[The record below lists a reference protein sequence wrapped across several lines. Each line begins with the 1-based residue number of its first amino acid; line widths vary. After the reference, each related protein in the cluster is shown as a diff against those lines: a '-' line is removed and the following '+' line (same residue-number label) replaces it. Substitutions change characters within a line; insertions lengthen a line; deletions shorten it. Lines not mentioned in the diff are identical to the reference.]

1 MLESTDGLIRCTL
14 TKDGQVINEN
24 ISDLLD
30 NTFGNYYYQVG
41 PFAKLP
47 PIGIEFEALILNSD
61 NPRVWQKNSSL
72 KTTPKVGSRPR
83 CGCDTVVEVS
93 LSDPTV
99 RSSNPTLKYSFQRIK
114 VSLKFLSPE

>member
-47 PIGIEFEALILNSD
+47 PIGIEFKALILNFD
-61 NPRVWQKNSSL
+61 NP
-72 KTTPKVGSRPR
+72 PR
-83 CGCDTVVEVS
+83 MKICRFDDDEMLNKLFQLDVS
-93 LSDPTV
+93 
-99 RSSNPTLKYSFQRIK
+99 
-114 VSLKFLSPE
+114 